1 MENKTNKILII
12 SLLAL
17 AFFVSISVNKTFA
30 QQTERGTP
38 IGQVTVKPEEKKAPQ
53 TKLDN
58 PINAN
63 NVKELLLSMVDLA
76 IFLGSIIAIFVFIW
90 VGFTFVMAQGKEA
103 EITKAKDWF
112 LYAVIGTA
120 MLISSKIIVS
130 VLQNTLISAGV
141 VDQKIFNQKQ

>member
-38 IGQVTVKPEEKKAPQ
+38 IGQVTVKPEEKKAPP